1 MIIYFEGLACVGKTT
16 LVNYLKKHIT
26 NTIAIP
32 ELPKNYLKLE
42 KITTAFC
49 RSNDERKCKEAKES
63 NKKYDF
69 TLVDRGYASTL
80 VYNFIEYA
88 SKKTSNEYLSTL
100 NWYMSGILT
109 HRLIKPDLYI
119 YITLDA
125 KTAIK
130 RAKQSNR
137 LSTKYA
143 WFNYPQI
150 GLTAYDFFFKF
161 LEPEIPRLVIDGNL
175 ALKEQVSL
183 INQELIKY
191 DYYTK

>member
-16 LVNYLKKHIT
+16 LVNYLEKHIT
-26 NTIAIP
+26 SAITIS
-32 ELPKNYLKLE
+32 ELPKNYLELG
-42 KITTAFC
+42 KITDALC
-49 RSNDERKCKEAKES
+49 RRNDERKCTEAKES

-88 SKKTSNEYLSTL
+88 SKVSNEYLTTL
-100 NWYMSGILT
+100 SWYMSGILT
-109 HRLIKPDLYI
+109 HRLVKPDLYI

-130 RAKQSNR
+130 RAKQLNR

-161 LEPEIPRLVIDGNL
+161 LEPEVPRLVIDGNL
-175 ALKEQVSL
+175 TLKQQVSL
-183 INQELIKY
+183 INQELVKHN
-191 DYYTK
+191 YTKRT